1 MNEQKK
7 YRCIMYGVPRTTLPL
22 LRGYDV
28 LWVEQGEVLL
38 GWYTVPAFAKQMHQS
53 QENLDTKLVQF
64 DEPLFNAWFN
74 VIAGSQDTQSKA
86 YKMAVAL
93 AA

>member
-7 YRCIMYGVPRTTLPL
+7 PRCIMYGVPRTVLAKL
-22 LRGYDV
+22 AGYDV
-28 LWVEQGEVLL
+28 LSENTGTVIL
-38 GWYTVPAFAKQMHQS
+38 GWHRVPAFATLMHQS
-53 QENLDTKLVQF
+53 QETSDTKLVQF
-64 DEPLFNAWFN
+64 DEPLFNAWFS